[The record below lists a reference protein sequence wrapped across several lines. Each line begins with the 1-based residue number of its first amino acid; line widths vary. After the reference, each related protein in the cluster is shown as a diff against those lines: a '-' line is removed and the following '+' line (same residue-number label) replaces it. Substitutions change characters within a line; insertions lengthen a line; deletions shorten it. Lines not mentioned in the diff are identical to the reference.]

1 MPHLAALLS
10 LIAGCVLGFSTPSRA
25 NFWDP
30 LPGHD
35 NLIQAARSGYPEA
48 QIELA
53 RVYIRQR
60 TPNARANA
68 AALLHLARSGG
79 ARILDR
85 EINDL
90 ARGLDRRS
98 LIQAHNAAV
107 ILYTRYNHPTLE
119 IDEPAATPT
128 TSDPQSPPEPELL
141 GNGSG
146 TVISD
151 EGLVLTAAHVLPDS
165 ADIQFRSGNATFPA
179 EIVAIDRKTDLAL
192 LKIEPGKLPA
202 APLRLDSTL
211 KLGTPVFTIG
221 FPNIKHQGV
230 SPKLNKGE
238 ISSLAGYRDDPSTW
252 QISVPVL
259 PGNSG
264 GALFDNEG
272 HILGVVVSKLF
283 LQGAGH
289 VGYAVTSAK
298 LAEFLRDHPAI
309 KTIKE
314 TITLVSFEEV
324 ADRAAQSCGLVLS
337 YKSKNP
343 STKP

>member
-1 MPHLAALLS
+1 MPHLAVLLGI
-10 LIAGCVLGFSTPSRA
+10 IAGCVFVFSTTSQA

-30 LPGHD
+30 LPDHH

-53 RVYIRQR
+53 RTYIGQQ

-68 AALLHLARSGG
+68 AALLHLARSSG
-79 ARILDR
+79 ARNLDR

-90 ARGLDRRS
+90 VHGLDRRS

-107 ILYTRYNHPTLE
+107 IIYTRYNHPNLDLE
-119 IDEPAATPT
+119 EPSSSAMV
-128 TSDPQSPPEPELL
+128 SDPQTPPEPELL

-151 EGLVLTAAHVLPDS
+151 DGLVLTAAHVLPDS

-179 EIVAIDRKTDLAL
+179 EIVAIDREADLAL

-202 APLRLDSTL
+202 APLRLDSSV

-238 ISSLAGYRDDPSTW
+238 ISSLAGYRDDPSNW

-264 GALFDNEG
+264 GALFNSEG
-272 HILGVVVSKLF
+272 RILGVVVSKLL

-289 VGYAVTSAK
+289 VGYAVTSVK
-298 LAEFLRDHPAI
+298 LAEFLKKHLPEKKPESANEL
-309 KTIKE
+309 KT
-314 TITLVSFEEV
+314 FEEV
-324 ADRAAQSCGLVLS
+324 ADRAAESCGLVLS
-337 YKSKNP
+337 YKSESP
-343 STKP
+343 STAP

>member
-1 MPHLAALLS
+1 MPPLAALLG
-10 LIAGCVLGFSTPSRA
+10 LIAGCVLFFCTPSRA

-35 NLIQAARSGYPEA
+35 DLIQAAHSGYPEA

-90 ARGLDRRS
+90 VRGLDRRS

-151 EGLVLTAAHVLPDS
+151 DGLVLTAAHVLPDS
-165 ADIQFRSGNATFPA
+165 ADIQFRSGNATYPA

-202 APLRLDSTL
+202 APLRLDSSV

-264 GALFDNEG
+264 GALFNHEG

-289 VGYAVTSAK
+289 VGYAVTSAQ
-298 LAEFLRDHPAI
+298 LAKFLNDHLPKKA
-309 KTIKE
+309 E
-314 TITLVSFEEV
+314 QESNSPSSFEEV
-324 ADRAAQSCGLVLS
+324 ADRAARSCGLVLS
-337 YKSKNP
+337 YNSKVP
-343 STKP
+343 ASSH

>member
-1 MPHLAALLS
+1 MARIAAFFLMLAPS
-10 LIAGCVLGFSTPSRA
+10 LVHSSLG

-30 LPGHD
+30 LPG
-35 NLIQAARSGYPEA
+35 NEELIQSARSGYPEA

-53 RVYIRQR
+53 RAYIRAR

-68 AALLHLARSGG
+68 AALLHLARNGG
-79 ARILDR
+79 ARSLDR
-85 EINDL
+85 EISEL
-90 ARGLDRRS
+90 VRGLDRRG

-107 ILYTRYNHPTLE
+107 ILYTRYSHPTLE
-119 IDEPAATPT
+119 LEE
-128 TSDPQSPPEPELL
+128 SSPPPTATDPALPPAPRLL

-146 TVISD
+146 TVISND
-151 EGLVLTAAHVLPDS
+151 GHILTAAHVLPES

-179 EIVAIDRKTDLAL
+179 EIVAIDHETDLAL
-192 LKIEPGKLPA
+192 LKIESGKLPA
-202 APLRLDSTL
+202 APMRLDSAI

-252 QISVPVL
+252 QISVPVQ

-264 GALFDNEG
+264 GALFDNDG
-272 HILGVVVSKLF
+272 HIIGIVVSKLF

-289 VGYAVTSAK
+289 VSYAVTSAK
-298 LAEFLRDHPAI
+298 LADFL
-309 KTIKE
+309 KTHLPPKPGDALPPS
-314 TITLVSFEEV
+314 TAFEEV
-324 ADRAAQSCGLVLS
+324 ADRAVASCGLVMS
-337 YKSKNP
+337 YAPAENSSQP
-343 STKP
+343 

>member
-1 MPHLAALLS
+1 MKTVSALFVFCITCAVS
-10 LIAGCVLGFSTPSRA
+10 MFSASAQT
-25 NFWDP
+25 FWDP
-30 LPGHD
+30 LLGQD
-35 NLIQAARSGYPEA
+35 DLIEAARSGYTEA

-90 ARGLDRRS
+90 ARSLDRRS

-119 IDEPAATPT
+119 IEEPPTTPT

-151 EGLVLTAAHVLPDS
+151 DGLVLTAAHVLPDS

-179 EIVAIDRKTDLAL
+179 EIVAIDRETDLAL

-202 APLRLDSTL
+202 AALRLDTSV

-298 LAEFLRDHPAI
+298 LAEFLRDDFPKI
-309 KTIKE
+309 NGEYSNSSPT
-314 TITLVSFEEV
+314 FEEV
-324 ADRAAQSCGLVLS
+324 ADRAAASCGLVLC
-337 YKSKNP
+337 YKVK
-343 STKP
+343 STQTTP

>member
-1 MPHLAALLS
+1 MKRVSALFVFCMACALS
-10 LIAGCVLGFSTPSRA
+10 IFSASA
-25 NFWDP
+25 QSFWDP
-30 LPGHD
+30 LLGQD
-35 NLIQAARSGYPEA
+35 DLIEAARSGYTEA

-119 IDEPAATPT
+119 LEEPTATPT

-151 EGLVLTAAHVLPDS
+151 DGLVLTAAHVLPDS

-179 EIVAIDRKTDLAL
+179 EIVAIDRETDLAL

-202 APLRLDSTL
+202 AALRLDSSV

-238 ISSLAGYRDDPSTW
+238 ISSLAGYRDDPATW

-289 VGYAVTSAK
+289 VSYAVTSAK

-314 TITLVSFEEV
+314 SITLVSFEEV
-324 ADRAAQSCGLVLS
+324 ADCAAQSSGLVLS

>member
-1 MPHLAALLS
+1 MPHLAALLGI
-10 LIAGCVLGFSTPSRA
+10 IAGCVFVFSSPSQA
-25 NFWDP
+25 SFWDP

-35 NLIQAARSGYPEA
+35 DLIEAARAGYPEA
-48 QIELA
+48 QIALA
-53 RVYIRQR
+53 RTYIRER
-60 TPNARANA
+60 RPNARANA
-68 AALLHLARSGG
+68 AALLHLARSAG
-79 ARILDR
+79 ARNLDR

-90 ARGLDRRS
+90 VRGLDRRS

-119 IDEPAATPT
+119 LEEPHSAPT
-128 TSDPQSPPEPELL
+128 NPDSQSPPEPELL

-151 EGLVLTAAHVLPDS
+151 DGLVLTAAHVLPDS
-165 ADIQFRSGNATFPA
+165 ADIRFRSGNATFPA
-179 EIVAIDRKTDLAL
+179 EIVAIDRETDLAL

-202 APLRLDSTL
+202 ATLRLDSSV

-238 ISSLAGYRDDPSTW
+238 ISSLAGYRDDPTTW

-264 GALFDNEG
+264 GALFDSEG
-272 HILGVVVSKLF
+272 HILGIVVSKLF

-298 LAEFLRDHPAI
+298 LAEFLHDHLPK
-309 KTIKE
+309 KTSEQSISPP
-314 TITLVSFEEV
+314 TFEEA
-324 ADRAAQSCGLVLS
+324 ADRAVASCGLVLS
-337 YKSKNP
+337 YKP
-343 STKP
+343 ETP